1 MKYTNQNMKKQEIN
15 TVNEYIAGFPENI
28 QTILE
33 QVRTVI
39 KQAAPAAT
47 ESISWEMP
55 TYKLNGKPVVYFAGH
70 KKHVGFYPTP
80 SGIEAFKDELSEY
93 GQIGKGSV
101 RFSYDKPLPL
111 DLIKRMVKYRA
122 TEVKNNSKYEKN

>member
-1 MKYTNQNMKKQEIN
+1 
-15 TVNEYIAGFPENI
+15 
-28 QTILE
+28 LE

-47 ESISWEMP
+47 ESISWKMP

-80 SGIEAFKDELSEY
+80 SGIEAFKDELAEY
-93 GQIGKGSV
+93 GKSGKGSV
-101 RFSYDKPLPL
+101 RFPYDKPLPL
-111 DLIKRMVKYRA
+111 DLIRQIVEYRA
-122 TEVKNNSKYEKN
+122 TEVK

>member
-1 MKYTNQNMKKQEIN
+1 MKYTKQNMEKQEIN

-70 KKHVGFYPTP
+70 KKHVGLYPTP
-80 SGIEAFKDELSEY
+80 SGIEAFKDELAEY
-93 GQIGKGSV
+93 GQSGKGTV
-101 RFSYDKPLPL
+101 RFPYDKPMPL
-111 DLIKRMVKYRA
+111 DLIKRMVEYRA
-122 TEVKNNSKYEKN
+122 TEVT